1 MTQKTLNYNL
11 EKYDATD
18 SPNLQGECNR
28 SMDIL
33 DTTSYD
39 VTRHWGLPLYNDA
52 TPMDMRDGYN
62 RAMRMI
68 DQILTQLHTEIREK
82 D

>member
-1 MTQKTLNYNL
+1 MANNGQQ
-11 EKYDATD
+11 ATPVD
-18 SPNLQGECNR
+18 SAA
-28 SMDIL
+28 
-33 DTTSYD
+33 YD
-39 VTRHWGLPLYNDA
+39 VTRHFGLPLYNDA

-68 DQILTQLHTEIREK
+68 DQILNQMQTQIREK

>member
-1 MTQKTLNYNL
+1 MADKPQITPVDVAA
-11 EKYDATD
+11 YDT
-18 SPNLQGECNR
+18 
-28 SMDIL
+28 
-33 DTTSYD
+33 
-39 VTRHWGLPLYNDA
+39 TRHWGLPLYNDA

-68 DQILTQLHTEIREK
+68 DQILNQLQTQIREK

>member
-1 MTQKTLNYNL
+1 MADQPQAIPVD
-11 EKYDATD
+11 EAAYDA
-18 SPNLQGECNR
+18 
-28 SMDIL
+28 
-33 DTTSYD
+33 
-39 VTRHWGLPLYNDA
+39 TRHWGLPLYNDA

-62 RAMRMI
+62 HAMRMI

>member
-1 MTQKTLNYNL
+1 M
-11 EKYDATD
+11 AD
-18 SPNLQGECNR
+18 SQQ
-28 SMDIL
+28 
-33 DTTSYD
+33 TTPVDHAAYD

-62 RAMRMI
+62 HSMRMI
-68 DQILTQLHTEIREK
+68 DQILTQLQTQIRER

>member
-1 MTQKTLNYNL
+1 MADNGRQTTPV
-11 EKYDATD
+11 D
-18 SPNLQGECNR
+18 SAA
-28 SMDIL
+28 
-33 DTTSYD
+33 YD
-39 VTRHWGLPLYNDA
+39 VTRHFGLPLYNDA

>member
-1 MTQKTLNYNL
+1 MAMANRQQTTPVDVAA
-11 EKYDATD
+11 YDT
-18 SPNLQGECNR
+18 
-28 SMDIL
+28 
-33 DTTSYD
+33 
-39 VTRHWGLPLYNDA
+39 TRHWGLPLYNDA

-62 RAMRMI
+62 TAMRMI

>member
-1 MTQKTLNYNL
+1 MAGQPQETPV
-11 EKYDATD
+11 DVA
-18 SPNLQGECNR
+18 
-28 SMDIL
+28 
-33 DTTSYD
+33 SYD

-62 RAMRMI
+62 HAMRMI
-68 DQILTQLHTEIREK
+68 DQILTQFETQIREK

>member
-1 MTQKTLNYNL
+1 MADDQQTPANIG
-11 EKYDATD
+11 A
-18 SPNLQGECNR
+18 
-28 SMDIL
+28 
-33 DTTSYD
+33 YD
-39 VTRHWGLPLYNDA
+39 VTRHWGLPLYNDE
-52 TPMDMRDGYN
+52 TPTDLRDGYN

>member
-1 MTQKTLNYNL
+1 MVMTSKQ
-11 EKYDATD
+11 
-18 SPNLQGECNR
+18 Q
-28 SMDIL
+28 
-33 DTTSYD
+33 TTPTNVAEYD

-62 RAMRMI
+62 HAMRMI
-68 DQILTQLHTEIREK
+68 DHPLNQIQTQIREK

>member
-1 MTQKTLNYNL
+1 MVM
-11 EKYDATD
+11 TD
-18 SPNLQGECNR
+18 SQQ
-28 SMDIL
+28 
-33 DTTSYD
+33 TTPVDHAAYD
-39 VTRHWGLPLYNDA
+39 VTRYWGLPLYNDA

-68 DQILTQLHTEIREK
+68 DKILTQLHTQIREK

>member
-1 MTQKTLNYNL
+1 MADDQQTPANIG
-11 EKYDATD
+11 A
-18 SPNLQGECNR
+18 
-28 SMDIL
+28 
-33 DTTSYD
+33 YD

>member
-1 MTQKTLNYNL
+1 M
-11 EKYDATD
+11 AD
-18 SPNLQGECNR
+18 SQQ
-28 SMDIL
+28 
-33 DTTSYD
+33 TTSVDPAAYD

-62 RAMRMI
+62 HAMRMI
-68 DQILTQLHTEIREK
+68 DQILNQLQTQIREK

>member
-1 MTQKTLNYNL
+1 MSNSQQTTPVDSTA
-11 EKYDATD
+11 YDAT
-18 SPNLQGECNR
+18 
-28 SMDIL
+28 
-33 DTTSYD
+33 
-39 VTRHWGLPLYNDA
+39 RHWRLPLYNDA

-68 DQILTQLHTEIREK
+68 DQALTQLQTQIREK